1 MVQELRES
9 YSALQIQISV
19 DFIKLPC
26 KIITVGKKIKM
37 VGNRIR

>member
-1 MVQELRES
+1 MVQELLES

-26 KIITVGKKIKM
+26 KIITVGKKK
-37 VGNRIR
+37 